1 MSSRKQELASA
12 VATLKAKNTQ
22 GGEPKIGQVGLIDKT
37 IYVGFETTGKAGT
50 MKVVD
55 VNTKRLVGITNLD
68 GNKLDAGRDYII
80 DSARI
85 LFGEDQSDP
94 IEGQDWMAG
103 SRCPEAFKNAE
114 IRILQGSKVVLDMPI
129 TDLVYSADASG
140 NTLFR
145 PISTSP
151 LLVSNKEF
159 EIEIEF
165 PNGQTVTSDSKSF
178 ARLEFRA
185 HQAKRA

>member
-1 MSSRKQELASA
+1 MNSRKQELASA

-37 IYVGFETTGKAGT
+37 IYIGFETTGKAGI

-80 DSARI
+80 DGARI
-85 LFGEDQSDP
+85 LFGNDNDPVEAQNWQS
-94 IEGQDWMAG
+94 G
-103 SRCPEAFKNAE
+103 RTCPDALKNAE
-114 IRILQGSKVVLDMPI
+114 IRILQGSKVIFDMPVS
-129 TDLVYSADASG
+129 DLIYNESASG
-140 NTLFR
+140 ITEFR
-145 PISTSP
+145 SVSTSP

-165 PNGQTVTSDSKSF
+165 PSGQSIPSADKSF

>member
-55 VNTKRLVGITNLD
+55 VNTKRLIGITNLD

-80 DSARI
+80 DGARI
-85 LFGEDQSDP
+85 LFGNDTEP
-94 IEGQDWMAG
+94 IEAQNWQGGQ
-103 SRCPEAFKNAE
+103 SCPDPLKNAE
-114 IRILQGSKVVLDMPI
+114 IRILQGSKVILDMPI
-129 TDLVYSADASG
+129 TDLIYSSDSNG
-140 NTLFR
+140 MTQFR

-165 PNGQTVTSDSKSF
+165 PNGQTVTSVTKSF

>member
-22 GGEPKIGQVGLIDKT
+22 GGEPKIGQVGLTDKT

-55 VNTKRLVGITNLD
+55 VNTKRIVGVTNLD

-80 DSARI
+80 DGARI
-85 LFGEDQSDP
+85 LFGSDNEAIGAQNWQGGQS
-94 IEGQDWMAG
+94 
-103 SRCPEAFKNAE
+103 CPDVLKNAE
-114 IRILQGSKVVLDMPI
+114 IRILQGSRVVLDMPI
-129 TDLVYSADASG
+129 TDLVYSSDSNG
-140 NTLFR
+140 MTQFR

-165 PNGQTVTSDSKSF
+165 PDGQSVPNLAKSF